1 MIWLLRDFD
10 LLSTVLRALWLALET
25 LTIGG
30 LLFLVCVALP
40 AAANPD
46 QLRRTRGTISRFAMG
61 LLCAQ
66 AAVTGLSAVILMG
79 SAQLPFRF
87 VARADFFRFGYS
99 QIFASLLLMGLVR
112 LRSRASAYWALLVA
126 AMILFAAV
134 GQSHAAS
141 RLTHREIL
149 LLLTAAHH
157 MGVAG
162 WVGAMLFLVLA
173 LRKAPTL
180 AAAQALARQYSGLAL
195 VSVLVLVLAGVGM
208 SLFYVGSWQ
217 GLYGTSYG
225 VLLLAKICLTCVML
239 LLGAA
244 NMRFVRAGA
253 ANTGAMA
260 TTDSH
265 PGRRRPGDGFLVRL
279 RRFSEAELGLGF
291 TAILAAASMTSQP
304 PAVDLP
310 HDQLTRQQIVQRLRW
325 EAPRLR
331 SPTLAQLTAPTSMT
345 TAVEESAFGSGSTS
359 DAMDRAWSEYNHHW
373 SGLILLAAGL
383 LALSAG
389 LSPPGH
395 WRQFA
400 RSWPL
405 LFLGLSLFILL
416 RADPENWPL
425 GPRPFWES
433 FASPD
438 VLEHR
443 LYAVLVASF
452 AFFEWG
458 IVTGRLHARRAA
470 YAFPA
475 LLALGGAALLTH
487 SHGLSNVKDET
498 LADITHTGIAV
509 FGVLGGWA
517 RWLELRLPNSRVAR
531 AAKWVWP
538 GCLALVGLLLLD
550 YRES

>member
-1 MIWLLRDFD
+1 L
-10 LLSTVLRALWLALET
+10 T
-25 LTIGG
+25 LGG
-30 LLFLVCVALP
+30 LLFLLCVAMP
-40 AAANPD
+40 AGANPD
-46 QLRRTRGTISRFAMG
+46 QLRRTRITTSRFAFG
-61 LLCAQ
+61 LVGAQ
-66 AAVTGLSAVILMG
+66 AAVTGLSAVVLMG

-87 VARADFFRFGYS
+87 VARADFFQFGCL
-99 QIFASLLLMGLVR
+99 QILASLMLVWLVR
-112 LRSRASAYWALLVA
+112 MRSRASAFFSLFLA
-126 AMILFAAV
+126 ATILIAAV

-157 MGVAG
+157 TGVAG
-162 WVGAMLFLVLA
+162 WVGAMLFLLLA

-195 VSVLVLVLAGVGM
+195 VSVPVLVLAGIGM

-244 NMRFVRAGA
+244 NMQFLRFGFTRVQAMDGTVPRAPL
-253 ANTGAMA
+253 
-260 TTDSH
+260 
-265 PGRRRPGDGFLVRL
+265 PGRADVFLIRL
-279 RRFSEAELGLGF
+279 RRFSETELGLGF

-304 PAVDLP
+304 PAIDLP
-310 HDQLTRQQIVQRLRW
+310 HDQLTGHQIVQRLRW
-325 EAPRLR
+325 EAPRLK
-331 SPTLAQLTAPTSMT
+331 SPALAQLTPPTSIAT
-345 TAVEESAFGSGSTS
+345 SVEESAYSGGSTS

-373 SGLILLAAGL
+373 AGLILLAAGL

-389 LSPPGH
+389 FSTPGR
-395 WRQFA
+395 WRHFA
-400 RSWPL
+400 SNWPL

-433 FASPD
+433 FVSPD

-443 LYAVLVASF
+443 LYAVLVACF

-458 IVTGRLHARRAA
+458 VATGRLLSRRAA
-470 YAFPA
+470 YVFPA
-475 LLALGGAALLTH
+475 LFALGGAALLTH
-487 SHGLSNVKDET
+487 SHGLSNVQDET
-498 LADITHTGIAV
+498 LADISHTSIAV
-509 FGVLGGWA
+509 LGVLGGWA
-517 RWLELRLPNSRVAR
+517 RWLELRLPDSRVAR
-531 AAKWVWP
+531 VAGWIWP